1 MKYINILKIF
11 PIFIFV
17 FSSTSISSQSKEHR
31 RDLKEKIALVLSK
44 KKYSE
49 SSPLLEEYTSK
60 YPDDLFYSLYLAKS
74 YLYKEDLGLS
84 NPNFSEIQDIRVNYN
99 KSLNIF
105 TEKIA
110 LLEQKTPTDPILG
123 EYYFYL
129 GMVEMI
135 LGYDERSIS
144 KFQKSISYEYEKNKS
159 YYNIAMIYEK
169 MGNKKDSD
177 RFFTLYNRSSS
188 KEKSEGDNERKN

>member
-49 SSPLLEEYTSK
+49 SIPLLEEYTSK

>member
-1 MKYINILKIF
+1 LKYINILKIF

-49 SSPLLEEYTSK
+49 SIPLLEEYTSK

>member
-1 MKYINILKIF
+1 LKYINILKIF